1 MTHMTDKKVL
11 VIYGSWLGSTR
22 EIAEAIAESMRA
34 EGAQVDVLSGRAVK
48 SVNDYDGV
56 VIGSSVRA
64 SMLHG
69 GMKRP
74 VRRFSKQL
82 AEKPVAAFV
91 GCAVIYDK
99 NEPDAAG
106 KAQAYITRFMD
117 KFPQIKLLDI
127 KPFAGAFL
135 VDNAHGFMK
144 TMVQNVAA
152 QTTAEGDPRDWDA
165 IAAWAKDIY
174 RQF

>member
-1 MTHMTDKKVL
+1 MTDKKVL
-11 VIYGSWLGSTR
+11 VIYGSWLGSTH

-34 EGAQVDVLSGRAVK
+34 EGAQVDVLGGRAVK
-48 SVNDYDGV
+48 GVEGYDGV
-56 VIGSSVRA
+56 IIGSSVRA
-64 SMLHG
+64 GMLHG
-69 GMKRP
+69 GMKRA
-74 VRRFSKQL
+74 VRRFRKQL
-82 AEKPVAAFV
+82 PEKPVAAYV

-106 KAQAYITRFMD
+106 KAKVYITKFMD

-135 VDNAHGFMK
+135 VDNARGFMK

-152 QTTAEGDPRDWDA
+152 QTIGEGDPRDWEA

>member
-1 MTHMTDKKVL
+1 MTDKKVL

-48 SVNDYDGV
+48 GVKDYDGV

-64 SMLHG
+64 GMLHS

-91 GCAVIYDK
+91 GCAMANNK
-99 NEPDAAG
+99 EETDAEA
-106 KAQAYITRFMD
+106 KSKEYITKFMD
-117 KFPQIKLLDI
+117 KFPQIKLLDV

-135 VDNAHGFMK
+135 VENARGFMK

-152 QTTAEGDPRDWDA
+152 ETTGEGDPRDWEA